1 MEKQAVKKTEEAL
14 AEIYR
19 NAQLALQS
27 ISDILPAVEDERIKE
42 ELSRQHESYEHF
54 SAQASILA
62 RDNGIELK
70 DPNPMKKMMM
80 WGSIKMSTL
89 TDNSPSHIAEM
100 MVKGLEMGVTSLR
113 ELVKKLTPTDDK
125 IAKLCTDVVTLEST
139 LAHKIGKFVEQ

>member
-62 RDNGIELK
+62 RDNGLELK

-100 MVKGLEMGVTSLR
+100 MVQGTVMGITALKCTLGDVPVEGNEKVIALLEEMLKA
-113 ELVKKLTPTDDK
+113 EEEFEK
-125 IAKLCTDVVTLEST
+125 IWKEYL
-139 LAHKIGKFVEQ
+139 

>member
-42 ELSRQHESYEHF
+42 ELSRQHEAYEHF

-100 MVKGLEMGVTSLR
+100 MVQGTVMGITALKCTLGDVPVEGNEKVIALLEEMLKA
-113 ELVKKLTPTDDK
+113 EEEFEK
-125 IAKLCTDVVTLEST
+125 IWKEYL
-139 LAHKIGKFVEQ
+139 